1 MPLFIERHY
10 LQSSH
15 IFINQSL
22 GTSMPPFFGDDGPVV
37 FDRFQVY
44 RMVKKNRYFNE
55 HPERYG
61 LFYLLLTCI
70 VNILPTELLK
80 AQLE

>member
-1 MPLFIERHY
+1 
-10 LQSSH
+10 
-15 IFINQSL
+15 
-22 GTSMPPFFGDDGPVV
+22 MPPFFGDDGPVV

-80 AQLE
+80 AKLE